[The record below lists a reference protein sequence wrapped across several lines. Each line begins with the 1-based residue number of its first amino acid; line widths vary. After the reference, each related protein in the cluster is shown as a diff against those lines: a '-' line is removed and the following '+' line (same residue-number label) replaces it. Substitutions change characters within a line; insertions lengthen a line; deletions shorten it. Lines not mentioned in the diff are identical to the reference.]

1 MRAFRQNLTLLL
13 TVGMALG
20 SGMFISGCQ
29 APQAARTGRICNSK
43 SNITEAK
50 AALAEH
56 RENIKGVR
64 AGGNVLL
71 QYYDAEDKLHKENL
85 GLTLRY
91 YPPDLLYFRGD
102 VLAQEVLR
110 LGTNADEFWVLF
122 KPKQISSYHWGDMS
136 QAANCPS
143 YYWIDPQNL
152 LDALGIVREYPGGA
166 LSDQD
171 GFDVI
176 TETLPGEVQKR
187 LYIDRCD
194 YLVRKIE
201 YLDPYGQIKAVTEL
215 DKYVKN
221 GDESFV
227 PSRIRMLDNDSET
240 TVEVRLQNVRQFDPT
255 ARQLDGKLF
264 RRPEPKD
271 FQHIYKLGSQCRFEQ
286 Q

>member
-1 MRAFRQNLTLLL
+1 MGT
-13 TVGMALG
+13 ALG
-20 SGMFISGCQ
+20 SGMFINGCQ
-29 APQAARTGRICNSK
+29 GPQAATPGRICNSK
-43 SNITEAK
+43 GNITEAN

-64 AGGNVLL
+64 AGGNILL
-71 QYYDAEDKLHKENL
+71 QYYDDEDKLHKEKL

-91 YPPDLLYFRGD
+91 CPPDLLYFRGD

-122 KPKQISSYHWGDMS
+122 KPKEISSYHFGGVS
-136 QAANCPS
+136 EAKNCPG

-152 LDALGIVREYPGGA
+152 LDVLGVVREYPGGT
-166 LSDQD
+166 LSGQD

-176 TETLPGEVQKR
+176 TEMLPERMQKR

-201 YLDPYGQIKAVTEL
+201 YLDPDGQIKAVTEL
-215 DKYVKN
+215 DKYVQN

-227 PSRIRMLDNDSET
+227 PSRIRMLDHDSET
-240 TVEVRLQNVRQFDPT
+240 TVEIRLQNIGRFEPT

-264 RRPEPKD
+264 RRPESKG
-271 FQHIYKLGSQCRFEQ
+271 FEHVYRLGNRCRFEQ